1 MNARTRALIRSA
13 ERKVGRLVE
22 ECRKGGPLYGEQP
35 KATAQVSRTAKWL
48 LNALASLRQAPSTA
62 AASSDARK

>member
-22 ECRKGGPLYGEQP
+22 ECRKGVPLYAEAP

-48 LNALASLRQAPSTA
+48 LNALAGLTQ
-62 AASSDARK
+62 AASAATSSDGHK